1 MPVLHFFVSFVDTR
15 NEQRTRLRWISRTR
29 FSFVNDATEREVT
42 SVARI
47 TIRLSFWSD
56 LVISVIIVQFAQSLS
71 RKQTIRPDDELFH

>member
-15 NEQRTRLRWISRTR
+15 NEQRTRLRWISRI
-29 FSFVNDATEREVT
+29 SFVNDATEREVT